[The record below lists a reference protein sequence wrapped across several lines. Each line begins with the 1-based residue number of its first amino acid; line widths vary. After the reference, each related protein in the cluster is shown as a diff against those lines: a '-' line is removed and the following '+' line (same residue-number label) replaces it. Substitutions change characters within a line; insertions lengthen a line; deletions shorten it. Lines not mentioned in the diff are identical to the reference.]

1 MAEIIPSLGKYIE
14 ITEKTAADV
23 TADMTDPDT
32 GTVIPLS
39 RLLYYNPDTKEPEI
53 IPLGRGHS
61 MLSKGQW
68 DAVIDDAYTI
78 HFSDTWPTIAEA
90 IAAGAVSIFVRSAG
104 DTAAITIASTD
115 ATQRIQG
122 KDADTTVLPQSVTCN
137 KDDVTF
143 EQLKIT
149 NSLSVSSSVKNLSCI
164 ACLITGAGV

>member
-1 MAEIIPSLGKYIE
+1 MAELIPSRGKYIE

-39 RLLYYNPDTKEPEI
+39 RLLYYNPDSEEPEI
-53 IPLGRGHS
+53 ITLGQRHP

-90 IAAGAVSIFVRSAG
+90 IAGEPPSAPAISIFVRSAG
-104 DTAAITIASTD
+104 DVDPITIASTD
-115 ATQRIQG
+115 LVQRIQG
-122 KDADTTVLPQSVTCN
+122 KDADTTVLPVSVTCN

-143 EQLKIT
+143 EQLTIGSPLT
-149 NSLSVSSSVKNLSCI
+149 V
-164 ACLITGAGV
+164 AGARSTL